1 MTKGN
6 LDYIK
11 RMHKAGR
18 LLSEATIIPN
28 WENVVEV
35 PDDFLQPWKEY
46 VRTRTEFIEVLIQYG
61 FIKDK
66 TEF

>member
-1 MTKGN
+1 MSKGN

-28 WENVVEV
+28 WKYVDV
-35 PDDFLQPWKEY
+35 PEDFLCSWKEY
-46 VRTRTEFIEVLIQYG
+46 VEARTKFIEVLIQYG